1 MPNTN
6 DLNIWAAL
14 PALSLALGAC
24 LLFLVDVFVPHERKH
39 ITATLAC
46 IGLVVSLLLSI
57 PGLAAVRTTAF
68 GGMMIADAFTALV
81 NVINLIA
88 TLVRI
93 LAAHTY

>member
-24 LLFLVDVFVPHERKH
+24 LLFLVDVFVPNDRKH
-39 ITATLAC
+39 ITAILAC
-46 IGLVVSLLLSI
+46 IGLVVSFLLTI
-57 PGLAAVRTTAF
+57 PGFAVRTTAF

-81 NVINLIA
+81 NVITLIA
-88 TLVRI
+88 TFVSI
-93 LAAHTY
+93 LAAYTYL